1 MAKVS
6 FPSIEDVRSEPPS
19 HDGVSNLGHPRLL
32 SWRGCRTSWSSTPFP
47 KGAVEVVECEVGHF
61 HAMLAIDGESSNNLE
76 QPEELGR
83 EAIVADL
90 ELTEVHEEDTEK
102 HPGVGELDLSVGVH
116 APGEVRKTHMCLR
129 TLLSRRWQPHHVGM
143 PVDILKLLIHQLTQL
158 LQGISL

>member
-19 HDGVSNLGHPRLL
+19 HDGVSNLGHPRFL
-32 SWRGCRTSWSSTPFP
+32 SWRGCRTSWSGYPSS
-47 KGAVEVVECEVGHF
+47 KGAVEVVESEEGHS

-102 HPGVGELDLSVGVH
+102 HP
-116 APGEVRKTHMCLR
+116 M
-129 TLLSRRWQPHHVGM
+129 
-143 PVDILKLLIHQLTQL
+143 
-158 LQGISL
+158 

>member
-19 HDGVSNLGHPRLL
+19 HDGVSNLGHPRFL
-32 SWRGCRTSWSSTPFP
+32 SWRECRTSWSGSPFF
-47 KGAVEVVECEVGHF
+47 KGAVEVVESEVGHS

-102 HPGVGELDLSVGVH
+102 HPGVGELDLIVGVH
-116 APGEVRKTHMCLR
+116 APGEMRKTH
-129 TLLSRRWQPHHVGM
+129 HVSAHSPFPAMAATSCGM